1 MLYSDKTLYK
11 TLTELEVIDQKQLDE
26 IYEAAKSQKTSLA
39 KTLVDRDLI
48 SDENLGQVIA
58 DMIKI
63 PFISLIDIA
72 IPPKILQIIPEN
84 MASSQGIIS
93 FGEDKSG
100 LKLAMADP
108 SNEEII
114 KMVSQKVGMPVKPFY
129 ATNRDLDRS
138 LGLYKK
144 NLQTDFDSMIAESVN
159 AAKVATTSEAAE
171 TPIAKIIDT
180 LIDHAYSQRA
190 SDIHIEPKEEGSVVR
205 FRIDGV
211 LHDVLNLPIA
221 LHDKIISRIK
231 VLSRLRID
239 EHLSAQDGKM
249 QKKMPDELLD
259 IRVSIVP
266 TINGEKA
273 VLRLLSSRSRQFGL
287 LDLGMNDKDMNK
299 VKNGFMKPYGMV
311 LSTGPTGCGK
321 TTTIYAI
328 LKLINTREKNIAT
341 IEDPVEYEIEGINQI
356 QVNPKTNLTFVEGLK
371 SIMRQDPDIMFVG
384 EIRDNETAGIAINSA
399 MTGHLVLSTLHTNDA
414 ATALPR
420 FIEMGVEP
428 FLVSSTVN
436 VIIAQRLVRR
446 LCEKCRYSVT
456 MDAEKLQKEIGQE
469 MFLKHFDNKKEIR
482 LYLSKG
488 CPVCHNTGYVGR
500 IGIFEVL
507 DVSSSIQELIVAK
520 SDSEIIA
527 KKAESEGMSTMMD
540 DGIEKA
546 ITGITSIEE
555 IVRATKE

>member
-1 MLYSDKTLYK
+1 MLYSDQTLYK
-11 TLTELEVIDQKQLDE
+11 TLSELEVISKKQLDE
-26 IYEAAKSQKTSLA
+26 ALESASTQKVHLSKILI
-39 KTLVDRDLI
+39 DRDLI
-48 SDENLGQVIA
+48 SDENLGRVIA
-58 DMIKI
+58 DMIKV
-63 PFISLIDIA
+63 PFVSLTDTAIS
-72 IPPKILQIIPEN
+72 PEFLQIIPEN
-84 MASSQGIIS
+84 VANSQRIIAFSS
-93 FGEDKSG
+93 DKAG

-108 SNEEII
+108 SNKEII
-114 KMVSQKVGMPVKPFY
+114 NMISKKVGMPVIAFF
-129 ATNRDLDRS
+129 ATNRDLDKA

-144 NLQTDFDSMIAESVN
+144 SLQKDFDTMISESVT
-159 AAKVATTSEAAE
+159 AAKIAATSEAAE
-171 TPIAKIIDT
+171 TPIANIIDT

-205 FRIDGV
+205 YRVDGV
-211 LHDVLNLPIA
+211 LHDVLNLPLT

-231 VLSRLRID
+231 VLSKLRID

-259 IRVSIVP
+259 IRISIVP

-273 VLRLLSSRSRQFGL
+273 VLRLLSERSRQFGL
-287 LDLGMNDKDMNK
+287 LDLGMNDKDMAK

-341 IEDPVEYEIEGINQI
+341 IEDSVEYEIEGINQI
-356 QVNPKTNLTFVEGLK
+356 QVNAKTNLTFAEGLK

-384 EIRDNETAGIAINSA
+384 EIRDDETAGIAINSA

-420 FIEMGVEP
+420 FIEMEVEP

-436 VIIAQRLVRR
+436 VIIAQRLIRK
-446 LCEKCRYSVT
+446 LCEACRYSVNV
-456 MDAEKLQKEIGQE
+456 DAVKLQREIGKE
-469 MFLKHFDNKKEIR
+469 MFLKHFDNKSEIR

-488 CPVCHNTGYVGR
+488 CPVCHSTGYVGR

-507 DVSSSIQELIVAK
+507 EVSDTIKELIVAK
-520 SDSEIIA
+520 SDSEIIE
-527 KKAESEGMSTMMD
+527 KQAETEGMTTMMD

-555 IVRATKE
+555 VLRATKE